1 MSRPRKM
8 RTICEMPQEVTF
20 GPRGVEHSLA
30 NIITIGIDEYET
42 IRLIDLE
49 GLTQEECSKQ
59 MNIART
65 TVQSIYS
72 EARKK
77 IASAIVLRKWLVV
90 QGGDV
95 VLCRGDSPYCGQLGC
110 NGNGRG
116 LGQGNGKGPGQGIGR
131 RLRENNQK

>member
-1 MSRPRKM
+1 MPRPRKM
-8 RTICEMPQEVTF
+8 RTVCEMPQDIAF
-20 GPRGVEHSLA
+20 GPRGVEHSSD
-30 NIITIGIDEYET
+30 NVITIGIDEYES

-49 GLTQEECSKQ
+49 GLTQEECARQ

-72 EARKK
+72 EARNK

-90 QGGDV
+90 KGGDV
-95 VLCRGDSPYCGQLGC
+95 VLCHGDSPYCGALGC